1 MIPRPLDRLSAA
13 QRARFLAKCARRVFS
28 RKGTLHVEG
37 DVVPGVWLVE
47 RGLVG
52 AFEYQG
58 DKPIYQRFYREG
70 EFVSDVASLRSGE
83 PSLLTFV
90 ALEDGEVYYIRKADL
105 LGLYEED
112 PAFQAFGRE
121 ALTEL
126 LVDRAGQM
134 RRLMV
139 MSPRERYASV
149 LAEDPELVQRVPLQY
164 LASYL
169 GMTRET
175 LSRVR
180 GQVRG

>member
-28 RKGTLHVEG
+28 RKGTLHVAG
-37 DVVPGVWLVE
+37 DVVAGVWLVE

-52 AFEYQG
+52 AFEYPG
-58 DKPIYQRFYREG
+58 DRPIYQRFYREG

-90 ALEDGEVYYIRKADL
+90 ALEETAADYIRKDDL
-105 LGLYEED
+105 LGLYDED
-112 PAFQAFGRE
+112 AAFQAFGRE
-121 ALTEL
+121 VLAEL
-126 LVDRAGQM
+126 LVDRGAQM
-134 RRLMV
+134 RRLTLMT
-139 MSPRERYASV
+139 PRERYASV
-149 LAEDPELVQRVPLQY
+149 LAEDPGLVQRVPLQY

-180 GQVRG
+180 GRR

>member
-1 MIPRPLDRLSAA
+1 MTPTPLDRLSAA
-13 QRARFLAKCARRVFS
+13 QRARFLEKCTRRVFS

-37 DVVPGVWLVE
+37 DAVVGVWLV
-47 RGLVG
+47 RSGLVG
-52 AFEYQG
+52 AFEYLG

-70 EFVSDVASLRSGE
+70 DFVSDVTSLRTGE

-90 ALEDGEVYYIRKADL
+90 ALEDSEVKYIRKADL
-105 LGLYEED
+105 LGLYEVA

-121 ALTEL
+121 VLAEL
-126 LVDRAGQM
+126 LVDRTAQM
-134 RRLMV
+134 RRLML
-139 MSPRERYASV
+139 MTPRERYASV
-149 LAEDPELVQRVPLQY
+149 LAEDPELVRRVPLQH